1 MGSGLTCALCDAAIA
16 SSEPEFE
23 LQFEPSVPLSQTVR
37 FHRECHAIWSDARD
51 ELQPTPTEWHTVAQ
65 QLPPFGA
72 LVEARV
78 SLGEARSIIL
88 NAICSS
94 DRIAGGHSWI
104 NPMTGGP
111 LPPGWRPIEWRH
123 LPGVGIDADGGA
135 REPTVP
141 KRA

>member
-1 MGSGLTCALCDAAIA
+1 MGSGLACALCDAAIL

-23 LQFEPSVPLSQTVR
+23 LQFDLAAPSQTVR

-51 ELQPTPTEWHTVAQ
+51 ELQPAEWHAVTQ
-65 QLPPFGA
+65 QLPPLGT
-72 LVEARV
+72 LVETRV

-94 DRIAGGHSWI
+94 DTIAGGHSWI
-104 NPMTGGP
+104 NPVTGGP
-111 LPPGWRPIEWRH
+111 LPSSWRPIEWRH
-123 LPGVGIDADGGA
+123 LSAVGTDAGGGTDV
-135 REPTVP
+135 PTVP